1 MLAVTPLRSST
12 NGDRAGDVGGAA
24 NQLPASDDFSVDFD
38 FDFSE
43 LLAGFD
49 DADLLPGL
57 EIDAIDLPGPETSA
71 VEVEASCGRDSQQEE
86 REEEM
91 ALTNHE
97 EVLSCEI
104 KEETSAASESNSS
117 AETPPEKD
125 RGRKSTAGQAKGSN
139 GKRKVDW
146 TAELH
151 RRFVQAV
158 EQLGV
163 EKAVPSRILELM
175 GIDCLTRHNVA
186 SHLQKYRSHRKHMMA
201 REAESTS
208 SSQRRQIYATW
219 LPPTMGFPPNAPPPQ
234 HLLLHPNMQ
243 HFRPL
248 HVWGH
253 PTMNQSLVHMWP
265 KHIVPIG
272 PAPTPSWVAPHPIQP
287 SLLPPHASPWPPH
300 FARGT
305 LTQGTPYFPQ
315 SLPTMRFPALPVPGI
330 PPLPTYRPD
339 GTIPTAMAQPPP
351 PPPPPC
357 KQTGWLVQLDAHPSK
372 ESIDAA
378 LGDVLAQP
386 WLPLPLGLK
395 PPSLES
401 VMAELHKQGIANV
414 PPCN

>member
-1 MLAVTPLRSST
+1 MLAVTALRSST

-38 FDFSE
+38 FDLTE

-49 DADLLPGL
+49 DSDLLPGL
-57 EIDAIDLPGPETSA
+57 QIDDIDLPGPDTSA
-71 VEVEASCGRDSQQEE
+71 VEVEASCAGRDSQQEE

-125 RGRKSTAGQAKGSN
+125 RARKSTAGQAKGSN
-139 GKRKVDW
+139 GKRKVKVDW

-175 GIDCLTRHNVA
+175 GIDI
-186 SHLQKYRSHRKHMMA
+186 KYRSHRKHMMA
-201 REAESTS
+201 REVETTS
-208 SSQRRQIYATW
+208 SSQRRQLYATW
-219 LPPTMGFPPNAPPPQ
+219 LPPAMGFPPNAPLPPPHPQ
-234 HLLLHPNMQ
+234 HLHLHPNMQ

-265 KHIVPIG
+265 KQIVPIG
-272 PAPTPSWVAPHPIQP
+272 PAPNTPWVAPHPIQP
-287 SLLPPHASPWPPH
+287 SLLPPHASPWPAH
-300 FARGT
+300 FARCHSGGNGAAAAT
-305 LTQGTPYFPQ
+305 
-315 SLPTMRFPALPVPGI
+315 
-330 PPLPTYRPD
+330 
-339 GTIPTAMAQPPP
+339 
-351 PPPPPC
+351 
-357 KQTGWLVQLDAHPSK
+357 VQANRPSK

-395 PPSLES
+395 PPSLDS

-414 PPCN
+414 PPCS

>member
-49 DADLLPGL
+49 DADLLPVL
-57 EIDAIDLPGPETSA
+57 EIDANDLPGPETSA

-97 EVLSCEI
+97 EALSCEK
-104 KEETSAASESNSS
+104 KEEASAASESNSS

-139 GKRKVDW
+139 GKRKVKVDW

-186 SHLQKYRSHRKHMMA
+186 SHLQ
-201 REAESTS
+201 
-208 SSQRRQIYATW
+208 
-219 LPPTMGFPPNAPPPQ
+219 N
-234 HLLLHPNMQ
+234 
-243 HFRPL
+243 
-248 HVWGH
+248 
-253 PTMNQSLVHMWP
+253 
-265 KHIVPIG
+265 
-272 PAPTPSWVAPHPIQP
+272 
-287 SLLPPHASPWPPH
+287 
-300 FARGT
+300 
-305 LTQGTPYFPQ
+305 
-315 SLPTMRFPALPVPGI
+315 
-330 PPLPTYRPD
+330 
-339 GTIPTAMAQPPP
+339 
-351 PPPPPC
+351 
-357 KQTGWLVQLDAHPSK
+357 
-372 ESIDAA
+372 
-378 LGDVLAQP
+378 
-386 WLPLPLGLK
+386 
-395 PPSLES
+395 
-401 VMAELHKQGIANV
+401 
-414 PPCN
+414 